1 MDELFSTTLA
11 SVPQIA
17 GTWSLAQ
24 TIEQTNTPVAP
35 LPGYSSLQTWVPT
48 IMLGAGVLLLALVL
62 TSKRSSANETKS
74 RLDVAAV
81 LGRLRGARKPVGKT
95 ESDTGQTQQ
104 AESLRA
110 TIMASEQVETRLRTL
125 AADIEELSQRIAI
138 EMDAR
143 AERLEELLAL
153 VEQHGQIGM
162 SSRPMPQVS
171 VGASVRMPQ
180 AASPGGGEVVVRPHA
195 AAQVL
200 HSNASNT
207 HAAAGTA
214 HATTVTTPPAPLVA
228 HSHEPLSA
236 QVKRLAAEGLS
247 AVEIAKQL
255 NQHTGKVE
263 LILALNR

>member
-1 MDELFSTTLA
+1 MDELFSTPLA
-11 SVPQIA
+11 GVPQIA
-17 GTWSLAQ
+17 ATWSLAQ
-24 TIEQTNTPVAP
+24 TTEPANTPVTP

-62 TSKRSSANETKS
+62 TSKRSSAGEKKS
-74 RLDVAAV
+74 RLDVAAA
-81 LGRLRGARKPVGKT
+81 LGRIRGVRKPVGKN

-104 AESLRA
+104 AQSLRA
-110 TIMASEQVETRLRTL
+110 TIMAAEQSETRLRTL

-162 SSRPMPQVS
+162 ASRPMPQGS

-200 HSNASNT
+200 HSNASNA
-207 HAAAGTA
+207 HVAAVSV
-214 HATTVTTPPAPLVA
+214 HATTAAVPSDPLVTRT
-228 HSHEPLSA
+228 HEPLSA
-236 QVKRLAAEGLS
+236 QVKRLAAEGHS

>member
-1 MDELFSTTLA
+1 MDQLFSTLLA

-24 TIEQTNTPVAP
+24 TTEPASTPVVP
-35 LPGYSSLQTWVPT
+35 LPGYSSVQTWVPT

-62 TSKRSSANETKS
+62 TSKRSSADETKS
-74 RLDVAAV
+74 RLDVAAA
-81 LGRLRGARKPVGKT
+81 LGRVRGVRKPAGNA
-95 ESDTGQTQQ
+95 ESDPRQTQQ

-110 TIMASEQVETRLRTL
+110 TIMAAEQAETRLRTL

-138 EMDAR
+138 EMDGR

-162 SSRPMPQVS
+162 SSRPMPQVA
-171 VGASVRMPQ
+171 VGTSVRTPQ
-180 AASPGGGEVVVRPHA
+180 AASPGGGEVVVRQHA

-200 HSNASNT
+200 RSNAQSEQV
-207 HAAAGTA
+207 AVGSASALPVA
-214 HATTVTTPPAPLVA
+214 EVTRSP
-228 HSHEPLSA
+228 EPLSA